1 MQFNYVDHEGYRRVD
16 KRKAK
21 RLFNLG
27 YTIHLIPSNAGINT
41 HHKTISKAKI
51 PDFDRYVQA
60 YKDCFCW
67 GANEYP
73 TFAINVYEI
82 MTEEM

>member
-41 HHKTISKAKI
+41 HHKTISKAKYLI
-51 PDFDRYVQA
+51 LTGTYKLIKIAFVGVQM
-60 YKDCFCW
+60 
-67 GANEYP
+67 N
-73 TFAINVYEI
+73 IQHL
-82 MTEEM
+82 

>member
-27 YTIHLIPSNAGINT
+27 HIITLYLAMQAST
-41 HHKTISKAKI
+41 HITKL
-51 PDFDRYVQA
+51 
-60 YKDCFCW
+60 
-67 GANEYP
+67 
-73 TFAINVYEI
+73 
-82 MTEEM
+82 

>member
-1 MQFNYVDHEGYRRVD
+1 MQFNYVDHEGYRCVD

-41 HHKTISKAKI
+41 H
-51 PDFDRYVQA
+51 Q
-60 YKDCFCW
+60 
-67 GANEYP
+67 NL
-73 TFAINVYEI
+73 
-82 MTEEM
+82 

>member
-27 YTIHLIPSNAGINT
+27 YTIHLRHQHTSQN
-41 HHKTISKAKI
+41 
-51 PDFDRYVQA
+51 
-60 YKDCFCW
+60 YK
-67 GANEYP
+67 
-73 TFAINVYEI
+73 
-82 MTEEM
+82 